1 MDDRTTTT
9 DFIRTQ
15 PLDRPGTRKGVKS
28 KTGRR
33 LGLLLLVA
41 GAAAA
46 GWWIYT
52 RQPTPPPARQNA
64 FTGVMPVVAAPPV
77 TGDIDITLHGV
88 GPRRCAAPVTNQSPT

>member
-9 DFIRTQ
+9 DFLRTQ
-15 PLDRPGTRKGVKS
+15 PRDKPATQNRVKS

-33 LGLLLLVA
+33 LGLLLAVI

-46 GWWIYT
+46 GWWIYS

-64 FTGVMPVVAAPPV
+64 FTGVMPVVAAPAV
-77 TGDIDITLHGV
+77 TGDTSK
-88 GPRRCAAPVTNQSPT
+88 P